1 MPKRTLAVLA
11 VAAFGA
17 LALPFGL
24 PTIAHATGPAYN
36 DLVFAPLPIEVAGTL
51 VEGTSVTICVQPQE
65 NGVHLTSA
73 ASVYLSINSGQFTAP
88 PAPGG
93 SAAAGPTLTPLTV
106 NPALFTTQATCS
118 FSNSQGSGTA
128 PWAVPVTYTAPSP
141 TIPVNGRD
149 VIVAADA
156 SSDVT
161 VTPASGGVA
170 AFGTCNG
177 AGVCKTGAYVFSG
190 VTQYVFSTG
199 STIAATGTLTAGQP
213 VTFNV
218 TAEDVTSHA
227 VPGSFIDLSL
237 VPSTGGP
244 VGSATAINILGT
256 PPVSH
261 TKTVTN
267 LPTRFGSDANGQV
280 SITYTAAN
288 PLSTTGDVDSLI
300 AQNHPTETVT
310 RTTTY
315 TYTGSSPPPTAN
327 PYTAITPFRVCD
339 TRPTS
344 QGITANQCDTGSTGE
359 GSGPIGT
366 TPRVVLI
373 QGFGSPAVPAGATAV
388 VLNVTAIAP
397 TVPTF
402 VTVYP
407 DGSGYPGTSNVNLS
421 AHQVVANLVEVGLGA
436 GGKIDVFNAAGTIN
450 VAIDI
455 EGFVASSSTGLYNAL
470 AAPVRICDTRA
481 VGGAVSLNQCNPGGT
496 AHPIV
501 STGPVL
507 TFNVHTAT
515 DNVPATGV
523 SAVVFN
529 LTAIAPS
536 APTVLTAYPSD
547 HTRPLASNLNLNP
560 GTAVPNRVIV
570 PVSTTGTLG
579 QVSLWN
585 GAGSVNVAVDIAGY
599 FQATTGAQFT
609 PLAKPF
615 RVCNTQ
621 NGNAADGG
629 ETTGCAKAMIHGGT
643 ALNIDV
649 TGIDGIPQAGQAGAP
664 TAIVANVTAVN
675 ATTGTFVT
683 VYPGPNT
690 SPVPNASDLNVSSF
704 LPVANLVVVTV
715 YSVDGTINL
724 YNALGNINF
733 IVDIYGYYS

>member
-24 PTIAHATGPAYN
+24 PTIARAVGPTYDTLN
-36 DLVFAPLPIEVAGTL
+36 IRPLPLEQPGQLSPTGTN
-51 VEGTSVTICVQPQE
+51 TVTVCVQP
-65 NGVHLTSA
+65 TSGG
-73 ASVYLSINSGQFTAP
+73 SVVVGADVFLSIDSGLFTAP
-88 PAPGG
+88 PAAGG
-93 SAAAGPTLTPLTV
+93 TAIANATPLTGT
-106 NPALFTTQATCS
+106 PQSFTVTANTCNW
-118 FSNSQGSGTA
+118 SNQGGSGTLPDA
-128 PWAVPVTYTAPSP
+128 IPVTYTGPAP
-141 TIPVNGRD
+141 TVPVNGRD
-149 VIVAADA
+149 VIAAT
-156 SSDVT
+156 SD
-161 VTPASGGVA
+161 
-170 AFGTCNG
+170 GTSFDSATGQCTG
-177 AGVCKTGAYVFSG
+177 AGICSAATYVFSP
-190 VTQYVFSTG
+190 VSSYTFSTG
-199 STIAATGTLTAGQP
+199 ATIAGTGSLTAGQP
-213 VTFNV
+213 VTFTV
-218 TAEDVTSHA
+218 QAQDSTSHS
-227 VPGSFIDLSL
+227 VPGAFIDLSV
-237 VPSTGGP
+237 VPSMGGS
-244 VGSATAINILGT
+244 VGSATAINIINGKSK
-256 PPVSH
+256 V
-261 TKTVTN
+261 KQVTN
-267 LPTRFGSDANGQV
+267 LPTRYGADSSGNV

-288 PLSTTGDVDSLI
+288 PLPGNGDVDTLT
-300 AQNHPTETVT
+300 AQNHPTATVHAIT
-310 RTTTY
+310 AY
-315 TYTGSSPPPTAN
+315 TYSGTGPPPTSN

-366 TPRVVLI
+366 TARVVTI

-388 VLNVTAIAP
+388 VVNVTAIAP
-397 TVPTF
+397 TAPTF
-402 VTVYP
+402 VTLYP
-407 DGSGYPGTSNVNLS
+407 DGSGNPGTSNLNVS
-421 AHQVVANLVEVGLGA
+421 AHQVVANLVEVGLGS
-436 GGKIDVFNAAGTIN
+436 GKIDVFNAAGTIN

-455 EGFVASSSTGLYNAL
+455 EGYVASSSLGMYNAL

-507 TFNVHTAT
+507 TFNVHTLT
-515 DNVPATGV
+515 DNVPPTGV
-523 SAVVFN
+523 FAVVFN

-547 HTRPLASNLNLNP
+547 HSRPLASNLNINP
-560 GTAVPNRVIV
+560 GTAVPNRVMV

-579 QVSLWN
+579 QVSIWN

-599 FQATTGAQFT
+599 FQATTGAKFT
-609 PLAKPF
+609 PLSRPF

-621 NGNAADGG
+621 NGNPADGG
-629 ETTGCAKAMIHGGT
+629 ETTGCVKAMVPGGT

-649 TGIDGIPQAGQAGAP
+649 TGIDGIPQEGLTGAP

-675 ATTGTFVT
+675 ATTGTFIT

-704 LPVANLVVVTV
+704 LPVPNLVVVTV
-715 YSVDGTINL
+715 DSVDGTINL
-724 YNALGNINF
+724 YNALGNVNL